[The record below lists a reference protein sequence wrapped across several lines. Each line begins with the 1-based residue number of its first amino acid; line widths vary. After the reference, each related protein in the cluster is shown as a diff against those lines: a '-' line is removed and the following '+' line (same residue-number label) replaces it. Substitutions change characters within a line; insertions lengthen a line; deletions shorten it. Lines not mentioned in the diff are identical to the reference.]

1 MVPVYYLCNQVG
13 IGLRASG
20 SVRESRSAASGSESA
35 QGSLASSSSL
45 LRSFTMRLVQLRVKL
60 VQLLA
65 CPVTMTTY
73 TGT

>member
-1 MVPVYYLCNQVG
+1 MVPVYYLCNQ
-13 IGLRASG
+13 IGLGLRRNLRQCSG
-20 SVRESRSAASGSESA
+20 VTVGGLGVGSGFT
-35 QGSLASSSSL
+35 GKFKF
-45 LRSFTMRLVQLRVKL
+45 SFTMRFVQLRAKL